1 MPRTTVASRAESPAS
16 LARLLP
22 AALALPFAAALLSGC
37 TAGAVT
43 PSPAPSAAVGDPG
56 GDLGS
61 AAETA
66 LEQVGSGIVI
76 SVEKDDD
83 GTAWEV
89 VIAADDGSETDVKV
103 SAKDASIIGSPSP
116 QTTDAD
122 DAAENVH
129 YLQWAKIDFSDAAK
143 AASVQSK
150 GVITEVKLDDEDGT
164 VIWQVEL
171 VEGSTTHEVKLDAGT
186 GDLYRAPS
194 GAPSDG

>member
-1 MPRTTVASRAESPAS
+1 MPRFTAASTASASRSAT
-16 LARLLP
+16 RVLP
-22 AALALPFAAALLSGC
+22 ALLALPLAAGLLAGC
-37 TAGAVT
+37 TAAT
-43 PSPAPSAAVGDPG
+43 ATSDPSSSSAVGDPG

-66 LEQVGSGIVI
+66 LDQVGSGTVI
-76 SVEKDDD
+76 SIEKDDD
-83 GTAWEV
+83 GAAWEV
-89 VIAADDGSETDVKV
+89 VIAADDGSETEVKV

-116 QTTDAD
+116 KATDAD

-143 AASVQSK
+143 AAAVQSK

-171 VEGSTTHEVKLDAGT
+171 VDGATKHEVKLDAGT

-194 GAPSDG
+194 GSPSDG